1 MKHDKRG
8 YMFIIQLRITQK
20 LFLIL
25 VQLCKVFAAK
35 VFFFVIFFFYKTLT
49 TTTSFILECDIFW
62 YFFCIELH

>member
-35 VFFFVIFFFYKTLT
+35 VFFFVIFFFL
-49 TTTSFILECDIFW
+49 
-62 YFFCIELH
+62 